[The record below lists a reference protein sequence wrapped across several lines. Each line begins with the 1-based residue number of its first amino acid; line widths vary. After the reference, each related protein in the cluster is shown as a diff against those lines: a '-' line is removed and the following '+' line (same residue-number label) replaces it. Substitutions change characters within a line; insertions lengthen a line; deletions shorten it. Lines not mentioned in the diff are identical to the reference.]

1 MIAFPQVPL
10 CGTQRL
16 SEVRPL
22 RGLSFRGYNHRYSN
36 YLLLIQKKHTI
47 FKKKSMHS
55 FPMKY
60 TIFLRKDRHE
70 LRDNKVFPEEIN
82 TLKKVVSVRFFLSLR
97 K

>member
-1 MIAFPQVPL
+1 
-10 CGTQRL
+10 
-16 SEVRPL
+16 
-22 RGLSFRGYNHRYSN
+22 
-36 YLLLIQKKHTI
+36 
-47 FKKKSMHS
+47 MHS

-82 TLKKVVSVRFFLSLR
+82 IPKKVVSVRFFLSLR